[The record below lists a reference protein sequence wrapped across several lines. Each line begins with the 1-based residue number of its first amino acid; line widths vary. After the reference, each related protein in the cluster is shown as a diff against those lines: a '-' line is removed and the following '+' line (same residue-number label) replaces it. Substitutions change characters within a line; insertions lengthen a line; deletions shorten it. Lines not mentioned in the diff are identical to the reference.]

1 VIAMTEGAVEPSGL
15 RPIERRMLRLVDD
28 GMPEAEIATRFRRS
42 PGFVDQVITLA
53 RLPGRAAPAGDD
65 HLHLRPLER
74 CVLGWRSRGASHA
87 EIAPRFRRSEAFVAR
102 VEEFAHYKLSLE

>member
-1 VIAMTEGAVEPSGL
+1 MPQSRTKTVWKLFDLPDPPKTGRARLLAAAVEL
-15 RPIERRMLRLVDD
+15 FYRH
-28 GMPEAEIATRFRRS
+28 
-42 PGFVDQVITLA
+42 GFAAVGIDQVITLA

-65 HLHLRPLER
+65 HPHLRPLER

>member
-1 VIAMTEGAVEPSGL
+1 MVPTGL
-15 RPIERRMLRLVDD
+15 RPIERRMLRLVED
-28 GMPEAEIATRFRRS
+28 GVPEAEIAARFRCS
-42 PGFVDQVITLA
+42 PDFVARVITLA
-53 RLPGRAAPAGDD
+53 RLPGRTAPVGGGRQ
-65 HLHLRPLER
+65 HLRPLER